1 MNGADATAGMGRRP
15 IVDEERPLHHRFE
28 AGGSSRLFPPR
39 RKLWV
44 ALALAALG
52 TAPAAQARQKTDL
65 VFLTNG
71 DRITGEIKQLRRGI
85 LNLKTD
91 DISTINIEWNH
102 VDSLVSGY
110 QFRVEDKAGN
120 KFFGVIAL
128 TRAGR
133 LRVTRMGKAAADV
146 QSLDV
151 VAITPLEE
159 SFWQQLDGSLSVG
172 ASYTKSSSV
181 GQLTL
186 DANVKRRTEFR
197 LLELDMTSILTTQ
210 ADEETKRQGDFAFR
224 YRQLFSGRAFWT
236 ATAEAQRND
245 ELGLD
250 LRALFAP
257 GIGASLVQ
265 TNHSEF
271 LATTGL
277 SVNREWRADATED
290 NYNLE
295 AYASAELGGFLY
307 DYPKTDVSLDAYVY
321 PNLTTWGRVRMEID
335 ASASREVVKDF
346 IVSLTFYDSFD
357 NEPGASAEKNDYGFV
372 MSVGWTF

>member
-1 MNGADATAGMGRRP
+1 MCARRW
-15 IVDEERPLHHRFE
+15 
-28 AGGSSRLFPPR
+28 A
-39 RKLWV
+39 LWV
-44 ALALAALG
+44 ALMCVGSASLA
-52 TAPAAQARQKTDL
+52 PVAQARQKTDL

-91 DISTINIEWNH
+91 DIGTINIEWIH
-102 VDSLVSGY
+102 VDSLISGY
-110 QFRVEDKAGN
+110 QFRVEDRTGN
-120 KFFGVIAL
+120 KFFGVITL

-133 LRVTRMGKAAADV
+133 LRVARMGQAADV
-146 QSLDV
+146 LNLDV
-151 VAITPLEE
+151 VAITPLES
-159 SFWQQLDGSLSVG
+159 SFWQQLDGSVNLG
-172 ASYTKSSSV
+172 ASYTKSSSL

-186 DANVKRRTEFR
+186 DANVKRRTELR
-197 LLELDMTSILTTQ
+197 LYELDMTSILTVQEDDPPRRQ
-210 ADEETKRQGDFAFR
+210 ADYAFKF
-224 YRQLFSGRAFWT
+224 RQLFSGRAFWT

-250 LRALFAP
+250 LRTLFAP
-257 GIGASLVQ
+257 GVGTAVLQ

-271 LATTGL
+271 VTTTGL
-277 SVNREWRADATED
+277 SVNREWRTEATED

-307 DYPKTDVSLDAYVY
+307 DYPKTDVSLDTFVY
-321 PNLTTWGRVRMEID
+321 PNLTSWGRVRMEID

-357 NEPGASAEKNDYGFV
+357 NEPGSNAEKNDYGFV